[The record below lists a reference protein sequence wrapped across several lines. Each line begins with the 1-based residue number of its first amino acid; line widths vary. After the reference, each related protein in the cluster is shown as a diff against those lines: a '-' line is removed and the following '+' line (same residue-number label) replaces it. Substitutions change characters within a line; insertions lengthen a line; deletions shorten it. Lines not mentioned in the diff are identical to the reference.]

1 MKRPFSFPKSQR
13 LKNPLSISILFQSG
27 DNVFSYPVKMVFSF
41 EADPVCHPSFKAA
54 VSVPKKSFKKA
65 VDRNR
70 LKRHIR
76 EAIRLNQS
84 LIPVREGQTLRFI
97 IIYAAREVLP
107 AQQIH
112 KAVRYLFEKLNKD
125 EN

>member
-1 MKRPFSFPKSQR
+1 M
-13 LKNPLSISILFQSG
+13 
-27 DNVFSYPVKMVFSF
+27 
-41 EADPVCHPSFKAA
+41 
-54 VSVPKKSFKKA
+54 
-65 VDRNR
+65 
-70 LKRHIR
+70 R